1 MPEKLWPWPGDS
13 PVVRARKIA
22 LHYRSLAEEQQKRAN
37 DLHQLLTDTVNLKS
51 LRLVDPDLAQALDVI
66 VVTGGQV
73 ADAVETA
80 DRKFLEWGEEWHTP
94 LEAEYADDEWVPTRV
109 AARLI
114 HIAEGTITR
123 MRLRGRI
130 QGKWRK
136 DPGAANTW
144 VFKVS
149 DLYKLQS
156 ELRGR
161 NWKSG
166 PKTDSIP
173 EQDSERE

>member
-22 LHYRSLAEEQQKRAN
+22 LHYRQLAEDQQKRAN
-37 DLHQLLTDTVNLKS
+37 DLHHLLTAAVNLQS
-51 LRLVDPDLAQALDVI
+51 LRLVDPDMAEALEIILA
-66 VVTGGQV
+66 TGGPLT
-73 ADAVETA
+73 DAIAVS

-94 LEAEYADDEWVPTRV
+94 LEAQYDDDEWVPTRV
-109 AARLI
+109 AARLV
-114 HIAEGTITR
+114 HLAEGTITR

-136 DPGAANTW
+136 DPGSSNTW

-156 ELRGR
+156 ELRAR
-161 NWKSG
+161 QWKPG

-173 EQDSERE
+173 TKDSERE